1 MSAIEYSYLLI
12 EISEKLDELSPIHRL
27 LFTCRKYLASGSVEN
42 IQDTLSLFKELE
54 EQQNLGIDNLVVIKE
69 LLKSVREWSL
79 FGKVKRFE
87 NKRKEYNTLLEEII
101 AVLDELNDLERLVLV
116 CRGKLS
122 EESEG
127 LIEDVRSL
135 FKVLENQNILGLDRL
150 DILKEILT
158 ETEKKD
164 LLKDVEEFEERRN
177 MEDEFER
184 KKAQAAALASSVRN
198 SLTGVVNIKTVF
210 KLFAGSLAIVSVTE
224 VLSGWSSYDR
234 LVAAVQS
241 CVLPAG
247 TNLVQIADGCVC
259 LTVQA
264 ETLSALTTLW
274 KLYRPRWNPSE
285 TPV

>member
-27 LFTCRKYLASGSVEN
+27 LFTCRTYLTSGSEGN
-42 IQDTLSLFKELE
+42 IHDTLSLLKELE

-69 LLKSVREWSL
+69 LLKGFREWSL

-87 NKRKEYNTLLEEII
+87 NKRKEYNALLEAII
-101 AVLDELNDLERLVLV
+101 RVLDELNDLERLVSV

-135 FKVLENQNILGLDRL
+135 FKELENQNILGLDRL

-164 LLKDVEEFEERRN
+164 LLKKVEEFEERRN
-177 MEDEFER
+177 KEDEFER
-184 KKAQAAALASSVRN
+184 KK
-198 SLTGVVNIKTVF
+198 GICF
-210 KLFAGSLAIVSVTE
+210 IIFA
-224 VLSGWSSYDR
+224 VLEF
-234 LVAAVQS
+234 VAFRHF
-241 CVLPAG
+241 
-247 TNLVQIADGCVC
+247 II
-259 LTVQA
+259 
-264 ETLSALTTLW
+264 
-274 KLYRPRWNPSE
+274 
-285 TPV
+285 

>member
-27 LFTCRKYLASGSVEN
+27 LFTCRTYLTSGSEGN

-69 LLKSVREWSL
+69 LLKGVREWSL

-87 NKRKEYNTLLEEII
+87 NKRKEYNALLEEII
-101 AVLDELNDLERLVLV
+101 RLLDELNDLER
-116 CRGKLS
+116 RGKLS

-135 FKVLENQNILGLDRL
+135 FKELENQNILGLDRL

-164 LLKDVEEFEERRN
+164 LLKKVEEFEERRN
-177 MEDEFER
+177 KEDEFER
-184 KKAQAAALASSVRN
+184 KK
-198 SLTGVVNIKTVF
+198 GICF
-210 KLFAGSLAIVSVTE
+210 IIFA
-224 VLSGWSSYDR
+224 VLEF
-234 LVAAVQS
+234 VAFRHF
-241 CVLPAG
+241 
-247 TNLVQIADGCVC
+247 II
-259 LTVQA
+259 
-264 ETLSALTTLW
+264 
-274 KLYRPRWNPSE
+274 
-285 TPV
+285 